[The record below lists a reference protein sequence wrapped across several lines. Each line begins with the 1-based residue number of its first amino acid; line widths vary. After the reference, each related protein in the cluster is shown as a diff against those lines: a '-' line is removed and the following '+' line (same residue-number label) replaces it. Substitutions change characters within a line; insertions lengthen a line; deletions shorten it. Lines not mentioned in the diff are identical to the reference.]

1 MCIIM
6 IKRSKVEL
14 SPHFNEI
21 YTKLCEGVS
30 ARKISEWLKNEY
42 NENISYVT
50 ISRYKNNNINLTEQV
65 EERINE
71 KLATKKE
78 LGKPVKIKDHT
89 AEKEAIEKETIEK
102 ESEKQVQIQKQ
113 NHTVTKIMAD
123 NMLGVMGVAE
133 QLPRNY
139 KRMVD
144 EAKDPNSRTSFKDVT
159 KLTLEANKIVNDYF
173 NKQNTELNV
182 NVNNN
187 LNRLF
192 DEDMMRDIIE
202 NKRRNK

>member
-6 IKRSKVEL
+6 IKKSKVEL

-21 YTKLCEGVS
+21 YAKLCEGVS

-50 ISRYKNNNINLTEQV
+50 ISRYKKNNINLAEQV

-78 LGKPVKIKDHT
+78 SEKPIKIKDHT
-89 AEKEAIEKETIEK
+89 AEKQSIEKEAIEK
-102 ESEKQVQIQKQ
+102 ESEKQIQIQKQ
-113 NHTVTKIMAD
+113 NHTVTTIMAD

-133 QLPRNY
+133 QLPKNY
-139 KRMVD
+139 KKMVN
-144 EAKDPNSRTSFKDVT
+144 EAKDPDSRTSFKDVT
-159 KLTLEANKIVNDYF
+159 KLALEANKIVNDYF
-173 NKQNTELNV
+173 NKQDTELNV

-187 LNRLF
+187 LNKLF
-192 DEDMMRDIIE
+192 DDGLIEDILKDDNE
-202 NKRRNK
+202 